1 MTPDHF
7 KGILT
12 AAVAG
17 DHDALEEILHLY
29 EPLILKYSYVD
40 SDLDEDLQQYLM
52 IHIAL
57 TISKF
62 PL

>member
-1 MTPDHF
+1 MTPDQF
-7 KGILT
+7 KTILT

-17 DHDALEEILHLY
+17 NHDALEEILRLY
-29 EPLILKYSYVD
+29 APLVAKYSYID
-40 SDLDEDLQQYLM
+40 SKFDEDLQQYLM

>member
-17 DHDALEEILHLY
+17 DHDALEEILRLY
-29 EPLILKYSYVD
+29 KPLILSFSYVD
-40 SDLDEDLQQYLM
+40 STLDEDLQQYLM